1 MVLNGMA
8 KVMMKETSR
17 FRLLGISDRILD
29 ALDKKGFEEPS
40 PIQELTI
47 PLLMTGSKDVIGQAQ
62 TGTGKTAAFG
72 IPIIEFGKRSKDG
85 PGALILAPTRELSMQ
100 IADELNS
107 LKGENPLR
115 IAAFYGGQNIAI
127 QLKLLSAGID
137 VVIGTPGR
145 IIDLMERKKLHFD
158 NIKFA
163 VLDEADEMLD
173 MGFIEDI
180 ERILSATPEDKRM
193 LMFSATMPKEVLSIA
208 ERFMR
213 DYEIV
218 RTKTIEQSNELTEQ
232 IYYEVRRENKFEALS
247 RIIDMEEELYGIVFC
262 HTRSD
267 VDELAEQLQRH
278 HYSAEAIHGDI
289 PQSQRTKVIAN
300 FKDRKFK
307 LLIATDVAA
316 RGIDVND
323 LTHVIN
329 YSIPQSHET
338 YIHRIGR
345 TGRAGKSGTAITFV
359 TPGEQRKL
367 SMIRKKVPGEITRR
381 NLPQA
386 WEIVEAKKSRF
397 TALLNTIIGEGK
409 HKQYLSFADSLLTSE
424 HTPPELLA
432 AFLQE
437 RFKNELVMDK
447 YINLPANDTF
457 VHPEMHDHSQ
467 VYIALGYD
475 AGYNKRKLLDLIFK
489 RSGVGCE
496 RLGKVECSGTHTL
509 VNASA
514 GDAERIVK
522 AFQGE
527 KDPETRIT
535 GLAVQDDSISEKSSG
550 PLERRSSKRRFSSF
564 RKDSFHGQRDPHKG
578 KKPRYAK

>member
-1 MVLNGMA
+1 
-8 KVMMKETSR
+8 
-17 FRLLGISDRILD
+17 
-29 ALDKKGFEEPS
+29 
-40 PIQELTI
+40 
-47 PLLMTGSKDVIGQAQ
+47 
-62 TGTGKTAAFG
+62 
-72 IPIIEFGKRSKDG
+72 
-85 PGALILAPTRELSMQ
+85 
-100 IADELNS
+100 
-107 LKGENPLR
+107 
-115 IAAFYGGQNIAI
+115 
-127 QLKLLSAGID
+127 
-137 VVIGTPGR
+137 
-145 IIDLMERKKLHFD
+145 MERKKLHFD

-367 SMIRKKVPGEITRR
+367 SMIRKKVPGEIRRR

-432 AFLQE
+432 AFLHE

-564 RKDSFHGQRDPHKG
+564 RKDSFHGQRGPHKG

>member
-1 MVLNGMA
+1 
-8 KVMMKETSR
+8 
-17 FRLLGISDRILD
+17 
-29 ALDKKGFEEPS
+29 
-40 PIQELTI
+40 
-47 PLLMTGSKDVIGQAQ
+47 
-62 TGTGKTAAFG
+62 
-72 IPIIEFGKRSKDG
+72 
-85 PGALILAPTRELSMQ
+85 
-100 IADELNS
+100 
-107 LKGENPLR
+107 
-115 IAAFYGGQNIAI
+115 
-127 QLKLLSAGID
+127 
-137 VVIGTPGR
+137 
-145 IIDLMERKKLHFD
+145 
-158 NIKFA
+158 
-163 VLDEADEMLD
+163 
-173 MGFIEDI
+173 
-180 ERILSATPEDKRM
+180 
-193 LMFSATMPKEVLSIA
+193 
-208 ERFMR
+208 MR

-367 SMIRKKVPGEITRR
+367 SMIRKKVPGEIKRR

-432 AFLQE
+432 AFLHE

-564 RKDSFHGQRDPHKG
+564 RKDSFHGQRGPHKG

>member
-1 MVLNGMA
+1 MPGPLKDYWTEFDWEAELKKDDARISTYMQELLRYIDLPSEDAVIMKHIQDKPELVPFGGDYKNSSLAGLFENTDYEEDITFSEEWQKRDGSDFYIVLGRLSKLWAQYFASLGGRGETVGGM
-8 KVMMKETSR
+8 
-17 FRLLGISDRILD
+17 RILC
-29 ALDKKGFEEPS
+29 
-40 PIQELTI
+40 
-47 PLLMTGSKDVIGQAQ
+47 
-62 TGTGKTAAFG
+62 
-72 IPIIEFGKRSKDG
+72 
-85 PGALILAPTRELSMQ
+85 
-100 IADELNS
+100 
-107 LKGENPLR
+107 
-115 IAAFYGGQNIAI
+115 FYG
-127 QLKLLSAGID
+127 KLMA
-137 VVIGTPGR
+137 R
-145 IIDLMERKKLHFD
+145 C
-158 NIKFA
+158 
-163 VLDEADEMLD
+163 AD
-173 MGFIEDI
+173 
-180 ERILSATPEDKRM
+180 
-193 LMFSATMPKEVLSIA
+193 
-208 ERFMR
+208 
-213 DYEIV
+213 
-218 RTKTIEQSNELTEQ
+218 
-232 IYYEVRRENKFEALS
+232 
-247 RIIDMEEELYGIVFC
+247 IIDMEEELYGIVFC

-316 RGIDVND
+316 RGIDVQD

-432 AFLQE
+432 AFLHE

-564 RKDSFHGQRDPHKG
+564 RKDSFHGQRGPHKG